1 MIGGLIMDKTVKN
14 LIRVRIEELKERQ
27 SKSWVKDD
35 EKRAIPYM
43 IKVLNDLLTTIQWN
57 DFKEV

>member
-1 MIGGLIMDKTVKN
+1 MDKTVKN
-14 LIRVRIEELKERQ
+14 LIRVRIDELKERQ

-43 IKVLNDLLTTIQWN
+43 IKALNDLLTTIQWN